1 MGWGEYTRSKIPLK
15 LVFILMAA
23 VAVNLMLIE
32 SFKLLILFDPAD
44 TLDPV
49 GLDGRFADCTLI
61 DTYVDKDEST
71 PPFENYHTIYLL
83 ENPDGERQLAVVEN
97 HFLFSRYRYREALS
111 IPVPEFA
118 SNEPPVFGEYTP
130 MKSNISCYLAQDGTI
145 ESANVLVEPGFPFLL
160 VFLIVAEYL
169 AFVFLFR
176 RDEIL

>member
-1 MGWGEYTRSKIPLK
+1 MDYARSKIPLK

-23 VAVNLMLIE
+23 VAVNLTLIE

-44 TLDPV
+44 TLNPV
-49 GLDGRFADCTLI
+49 GLDSRYAGSTLI

-83 ENPDGERQLAVVEN
+83 EHPDGQRQLAVVEN
-97 HFLFSRYRYREALS
+97 HFLFSRYRYREHLS

-118 SNEPPVFGEYTP
+118 ANESPVFGEYTP

-145 ESANVLVEPGFPFLL
+145 ESAQVLVERRFPYLL
-160 VFLIVAEYL
+160 VFLIIVEYL
-169 AFVFLFR
+169 AFIFLFR
-176 RDEIL
+176 RDEI